1 MVTEN
6 FGRYY
11 GNTTSPNG
19 LRGGPKNGMEAEEKI
34 EGEYLWPEAFLQ
46 LLQKVS
52 QRLPIPP
59 AEQAQIPPIETLQ
72 PADLEGKRITG
83 VDGSH
88 NGKELAGFYFG
99 VAVAMAY
106 TSDWRVISDPSPI
119 FEGDLFRLNSIFGD
133 LWLSLQDV
141 HFVFTVAKRAV
152 EERRPDWLIVDGPL
166 LLYPSLIPRSIF
178 FSEEEEISGMDLD
191 RLESYRTA
199 LYRCTDAVLEFFRAC
214 RERRVNVM
222 GLVKRVRS
230 SLFDRSG
237 RRRDASILQKHLGYG
252 QMTQAVAPGKH
263 PSLRLYAKRAK
274 EGGFEAEVGWEDF
287 FKVVYL
293 RSSRV
298 KPPVRLEVPYWVD
311 PRQAAEAVLALSDP
325 ISGVPVHILRV
336 EGLIRMGDEI
346 LKSIYLRMLG
356 KSATLE
362 DLMPLHG
369 EEFLAARW
377 EVG

>member
-1 MVTEN
+1 M
-6 FGRYY
+6 R
-11 GNTTSPNG
+11 
-19 LRGGPKNGMEAEEKI
+19 MEAEEEVEK
-34 EGEYLWPEAFLQ
+34 EYLWPEGFLQ
-46 LLQKVS
+46 LLEKVS
-52 QRLPIPP
+52 QRLPLPP
-59 AEQAQIPPIETLQ
+59 PEQAQIPPIETLQ
-72 PADLEGKRITG
+72 PADLEGKKITG

-119 FEGDLFRLNSIFGD
+119 FEGDIFRLNSVFGD

-141 HFVFTVAKRAV
+141 HLVFTVAKRAV

-166 LLYPSLIPRSIF
+166 LLYPSLIPRYIF
-178 FSEEEEISGMDLD
+178 FSEEEEEIREMDLD
-191 RLESYRTA
+191 RWSSYKTD
-199 LYRCTDAVLEFFRAC
+199 LYRCADTVLEFFRTC
-214 RERRVNVM
+214 RERRVNVL

-230 SLFDRSG
+230 SLFDTSG

-252 QMTQAVAPGKH
+252 QVTQAVAPGKH

-274 EGGFEAEVGWEDF
+274 EAGFQAEVGWEDF

-298 KPPVRLEVPYWVD
+298 KPPVRLEVPYWVN